1 MFWIF
6 FSFSFSVNNIGV
18 FQDINKPEDQFY
30 VNATERFE
38 KVLTISTGSFNGSR
52 SEKSY
57 FRCTVHVTGATKFTD
72 CFAFGAGFTFGSGGA
87 IYLSASNLLISD
99 KVEFESNKA
108 MVGGAVS
115 CIGSSAYL
123 MGNTVFKNN
132 SAYKQAGAMFI
143 CKSQKGLKT
152 ELDKPNQEFGSV
164 QVEVSIMDTNFTDNY
179 CDEECGANLF
189 AGIDVL
195 NVMNC
200 VYSRNIAGSTGGAV
214 VLHKSSGTFYKCKF
228 FNNKCGKEGK
238 LNNMSANIF
247 KHKETERFSP
257 RRGGGAILMISL
269 QETPSQLNTRECC
282 FYGNLFSQEF
292 AHSESSGHD
301 ILLYGNCTYTT
312 TEDKFKL
319 SSDLS
324 FAFRNS
330 FAVSILEFNSI
341 YSDDMSS
348 GLCSGYEEQTS
359 QPLPT
364 PGFTI
369 TSISEATE
377 EDIPT
382 DTAEVDPTPMFTVD
396 YVVETPNETLDY
408 KLPTINGL
416 TPFQSIPPVQTLY
429 QTHALT
435 PENTVASTPEITPE
449 ITLDQTLLE
458 TPFSSPEITVDQTL
472 LETPFSSPE
481 ITLDQTLLETPFS
494 SPEITLDQTLLETPV
509 STPETTLDQ
518 TPKES
523 SLIPPTPEISPE
535 ATLDFTIPETP
546 LETPVSTP
554 ETTIDQTLLETP
566 VSTPETTPDQTL
578 LETPVLTPETTLDQ
592 TLLETPVSTPE
603 TTLDQ
608 TPKESS
614 LIPPTPEISPEATL
628 DFTIPETPLETPVTT
643 PEITLDQTL
652 HETPV
657 STPEIT
663 LDQTLHETPVSTP
676 ETTLDQTLHETPVST
691 PETTLDQTL
700 LETPVS
706 TPETT
711 LDQTPL
717 ETLGITVD
725 QTPASSP
732 QDSPYPSNFPTEKN
746 TVEATLMNTHAQTPF
761 STPAPSM
768 TMRKD
773 QTITYINSQF
783 NITSETV
790 SYISTFVNSNYSFTT
805 ATFIDNTISYI
816 IVVTMSGDYSALPT
830 IIVQTFQTISQFP
843 SFALNEGTSNT
854 EDSDSINL
862 ILIIAGALLLLLIS
876 GILIYFFV
884 ISDNNNDSTGSCQEM
899 NEETVVIV
907 EDSPSIA
914 VTNDNPLWTTSIMG
928 DTDDPFR
935 DDFEEDPDENILQ
948 GLASRV

>member
-546 LETPVSTP
+546 LETPV
-554 ETTIDQTLLETP
+554 
-566 VSTPETTPDQTL
+566 
-578 LETPVLTPETTLDQ
+578 
-592 TLLETPVSTPE
+592 
-603 TTLDQ
+603 
-608 TPKESS
+608 
-614 LIPPTPEISPEATL
+614 
-628 DFTIPETPLETPVTT
+628 TT